1 MKLAARRIASLIV
14 TLAVLGTAGRAAF
27 ADTNAAAP
35 AKPAVA
41 KKKTGT
47 VARRPASSVRADAAK
62 SMVTKQERVDRAVD
76 EMAVASRETAILN
89 LKRMLK
95 LKRGTPEEPMLI
107 WRLAD
112 MEWRSSKSY
121 FRVGVVADNGQGK
134 AGADRRFDELLE
146 SCVAH
151 TTEILTRFPK
161 FKHIRD
167 VLIRRGRA
175 FNELKKKDYAI
186 KDFMDYIHK
195 YPDERQTV
203 EVRLMASD
211 VLAEQNKHQEILNI
225 LKPVDVNQNLGG
237 LEGQVVEKQALAN
250 FNVENY
256 PEAIRKAEWL
266 LRYDRARGL
275 NKEQGGHYDEVV
287 GMIALFYGTAFDK
300 RLAGY
305 SLEHAMDYFKK
316 LEGGQVF
323 GKVSHE
329 FIMVMRSKEM
339 QAETLAWKDL
349 ALQRAPKAYGTL
361 WILVDV
367 YDAIIN
373 WKDYA
378 RFANIYKDFDGFFDG
393 NPGAIAKAHQ
403 EEWFKKFKKTL
414 LEYADKIYATLP
426 KKDARENDYRVVQAP
441 YLLTL
446 NTYMRITDP
455 RDEIKA
461 RVRFR
466 IGEFYANVKDWD
478 RAQAAF
484 TDVYQA
490 KLFVVKEPELR
501 DQARVRAM
509 TARYDAFKEKGII
522 PQDLKATKLAK
533 GGKPLPADVVEWIKW
548 VDEESLRKTS
558 QPEVMDKLL
567 FEANRVV
574 YSYGDTDTAY
584 KRMLSYV
591 GTRPNSKLTPAVCA
605 LIIDTLIASEAWV
618 ATRTLAIKFQQMP
631 NVSIGDFKAKLVQLE
646 RDSHYKITMGV
657 YKTKD
662 YAKAKAFGD
671 EHLKLYP
678 DSKYKVEILAMMG
691 RISLELKDTD
701 AGLAYMNQVIQ
712 IDPNNEAVGV
722 AYFLRAT
729 DAEKK
734 FNFKQAFEDYSKV
747 LKLPAD
753 RRGIAD
759 ADVPAMKKKIFLLG
773 LVSDDAKTFDSMM
786 KNPEFCGKDHSD
798 LFRSECERIQAVS
811 AIENDDDRRSGWAFI
826 ELGDKAPKDVKA
838 AWYAAA
844 LARGSALPNSVLI
857 TAAESFQKSY
867 PNLDAMT
874 QMQVL
879 MTLPRIVPSVFAKKM
894 ETVENNS
901 ELAKR
906 LDDLQRTLNKRVREV
921 QGLEKVAVALL
932 AIPSPEA
939 KVKVLGHLAKAYE
952 KIAEHLRTLKVPK
965 GFKEEEVAVFK
976 QAIAQLLQPLDQKV
990 AQLGGQTWEIAK
1002 ANGLATPWWDA
1013 NVEQGYGALYSDFDP
1028 NWKSETAYLDGL
1040 SDAGKASVWTD
1051 AVKRKRVR
1059 PMIFFFQISQTPQ
1072 ADKLALDDSDK
1083 ALLQL
1088 ATLKTLG
1095 LESEAAALLKER
1107 EATLKGNA
1115 LRLGSLTRIY
1125 QGVISRSVEGTRA
1138 ARKAFMDRRLDT
1150 DNREEGRILKMADR
1164 IEEAAVGLVAK
1175 AEADA
1180 KAKAEADAAKAKAD
1194 AEEAAKKRTP
1204 AAAKN
1209 GKGDKGAPN
1218 QPDAVPEKS
1227 DE

>member
-1 MKLAARRIASLIV
+1 MKLAQRRIAGLIV
-14 TLAVLGTAGRAAF
+14 ALAVFATVGSPAF
-27 ADTNAAAP
+27 AASDTTTNPPSNSKKAP
-35 AKPAVA
+35 TKVTRKPA
-41 KKKTGT
+41 
-47 VARRPASSVRADAAK
+47 ASQLSATK
-62 SMVTKQERVDRAVD
+62 SMVTKQERVDRAID
-76 EMAVASRETAILN
+76 EMAASSRETAILN

-95 LKRGTPEEPMLI
+95 LKRGKPEEAMII

-121 FRVGVVADNGQGK
+121 FRVGVVADNGAGK

-146 SCVAH
+146 SCVGH

-161 FKHIRD
+161 FKNIRD

-175 FNELKKKDYAI
+175 FNELKKKEYAI
-186 KDFMDYIHK
+186 KDYLDYISK

-275 NKEQGGHYDEVV
+275 NKETGGHYDEVV
-287 GMIALFYGTAFDK
+287 GMVALFYGTAFDK

-305 SLEHAMDYFKK
+305 SLEHAMDYFKH

-323 GKVSHE
+323 GKISHE
-329 FIMVMRSKEM
+329 FIIVMRSKEM

-349 ALQRAPKAYGTL
+349 ALLKAPKAFGTL

-378 RFANIYKDFDGFFDG
+378 RFNNIYKDFDGFFDN

-403 EEWFKKFKKTL
+403 EEWFKKFKKSL

-426 KKDARENDYRVVQAP
+426 KKDANENDYKVVQAP

-455 RDEIKA
+455 RDELKA

-484 TDVYQA
+484 TDVYQG
-490 KLFVVKEPELR
+490 KLFIVKEPELR
-501 DQARVRAM
+501 DQARLRAM

-522 PQDLKATKLAK
+522 PQSLKASKLAVAK
-533 GGKPLPADVVEWIKW
+533 KPLPGDVVEWIKW
-548 VDEESLRKTS
+548 VDEVSAQKTS

-574 YSYGDTDTAY
+574 YANGDVDSAY

-605 LIIDTLIASEAWV
+605 LIIDTLIESEAWV
-618 ATRTLAIKFQQMP
+618 ATRTLAIKFQEMP
-631 NVSIGDFKAKLVQLE
+631 NVSVGEFKTKLVQLE

-657 YKTKD
+657 YKNKD
-662 YAKAKAFGD
+662 YPKAKAFGD
-671 EHLKLYP
+671 EHLRLYP

-691 RISLELKDTD
+691 KISLELKDTE
-701 AGLAYMNQVIQ
+701 ASLAYLNQVIA
-712 IDPNNEAVGV
+712 IDPNHESVGI
-722 AYFLRAT
+722 AYFIRAT

-734 FNFKQAFEDYSKV
+734 FRFKQAFEDYSKV
-747 LKLPAD
+747 FKLPAD
-753 RRGIAD
+753 RRGISD
-759 ADVPAMKKKIFLLG
+759 ADLPSLRKKLFVLG
-773 LVSDDAKTFDSMM
+773 LVSDDAKIHDQLM
-786 KNPEFCGKDHSD
+786 KSPEFCGKDHSAT
-798 LFRSECERIQAVS
+798 LNSECERIAAVA
-811 AIENDDDRRSGWAFI
+811 AIENEDDRRSGWAFI
-826 ELGDKAPKDVKA
+826 ELANKAPKDVKA
-838 AWYAAA
+838 AWFAAA
-844 LARGSALPNSVLI
+844 LARGAALPNSVLVQ
-857 TAAESFQKSY
+857 AADDFKNSFEK
-867 PNLDAMT
+867 LDTMT
-874 QMQVL
+874 QMEVL
-879 MTLPRIVPSVFAKKM
+879 ATLPRTIPSVYAKKM
-894 ETVENNS
+894 ETVEGNS

-906 LDDLQRTLNKRVREV
+906 VDDLQRTLQKRVREV
-921 QGLEKVAVALL
+921 QGLEKVAASLL
-932 AIPSPEA
+932 TLPSPEMR
-939 KVKVLGHLAKAYE
+939 VKVLGHLAKAYE
-952 KIAEHLRTLKVPK
+952 KIAEHLRTIKVPK

-976 QAIAQLLQPLDQKV
+976 QAIATLLDPLSQKV
-990 AQLGGQTWEIAK
+990 AQIGTQTWEIAK
-1002 ANGLATPWWDA
+1002 ANGLSTPWWDS
-1013 NVEQGYGALYSDFDP
+1013 NIEQNYGSLYSDFDA
-1028 NWKSETAYLDGL
+1028 NAWKPETAYLENL

-1051 AVKRKRVR
+1051 AIRKNRSR

-1072 ADKLALDDSDK
+1072 ADKLGLDESDK

-1088 ATLKTLG
+1088 ATLRMMG
-1095 LESEAAALLKER
+1095 LDSEAASLLKER
-1107 EATLKGNA
+1107 EMTLKGKS
-1115 LRLGSLTRIY
+1115 LRLGMLTRVY
-1125 QGVISRSVEGTRA
+1125 QNVISRSVEGTRA
-1138 ARKAFMDRRLDT
+1138 ARKAFNDRHLDT
-1150 DNREEGRILKMADR
+1150 DGREEGRILKMADR
-1164 IEEAAVGLVAK
+1164 IEETTIALVAK
-1175 AEADA
+1175 AESDA
-1180 KAKAEADAAKAKAD
+1180 KAKSAADAAKAKAD
-1194 AEEAAKKRTP
+1194 AEEVKKRAP
-1204 AAAKN
+1204 A
-1209 GKGDKGAPN
+1209 GAN
-1218 QPDAVPEKS
+1218 KHSVDAVPDKS
-1227 DE
+1227 E